1 MGCVSGK
8 QFQSN
13 CLRSGNNIAISC
25 FATTYNNIL
34 YQDLVEC
41 HENSEDFVTLAHNFS
56 KVDTFSPCSDQVT
69 ATRHDKS
76 LPIESLPIKS

>member
-1 MGCVSGK
+1 MD
-8 QFQSN
+8 
-13 CLRSGNNIAISC
+13 NNIIWRCHRSDIIVQL
-25 FATTYNNIL
+25 TMESL
-34 YQDLVEC
+34 LEC
-41 HENSEDFVTLAHNFS
+41 HENSEDFVTHAHNFS